1 MSGKT
6 QAPRGKG
13 GTAGKTAAPGGAREP
28 RGLARTFSKL
38 EDPSLRGAQ
47 INYYVVLGCTLAL
60 TLLGLIMVLSSS
72 SVEAIARNKS
82 PFEDF
87 RKQAIMAVLGLICMA
102 LIQLLPTEKLK
113 KLAWPA
119 LGFATF
125 LLVLV
130 LLFGEEVY
138 GNKNWLY
145 IGSFSLQPSEFA
157 KAAMALW
164 GAAVVERKAHLMN
177 QWKHAV
183 VPLVVPFGGLML
195 LLVMLGKDLGTV
207 MILMLILAVVMF
219 VGGAPAKLFGIAG
232 GVVGAGLLIAVVVAP
247 TRLGRISAWLNIEC
261 GSVIDYCYQSQQGL
275 YALASGGWLGVGLGQ
290 SRQKWSHI
298 PEAQNDFIFAV
309 LGEEMG
315 LLGTLFVVLLYTML
329 AVAMYRIAVRSETVF
344 GRVAVSGIL
353 AWIVGQAFVNIGM
366 VIGLLP
372 VIGVPLPFI
381 SSGGSALL
389 ATFLGIGV
397 VLAFAREQ
405 RMPKKGRAT
414 PGPLAGLAAR
424 LRGAKPSH

>member
-13 GTAGKTAAPGGAREP
+13 SAAGKAAKPGRGREP
-28 RGLARTFSKL
+28 RGLAALFSKI

-47 INYYVVLGCTLAL
+47 INYYVVLGSTLAL

-87 RKQAIMAVLGLICMA
+87 RKQALWAVMGLLCMA
-102 LIQLLPTEKLK
+102 AIQLLPTEKLK

-119 LGFATF
+119 LGIATV
-125 LLVLV
+125 LLMMV
-130 LLFGEEVY
+130 LLFGEEIY
-138 GNKNWLY
+138 GNKNWLI
-145 IGSFSLQPSEFA
+145 IGGFSVQPSEFA

-164 GAAVVERKAHLMN
+164 GAAVVERKAHLMGE
-177 QWKHAV
+177 WKHAV
-183 VPLVVPFGGLML
+183 IPLVFPFGGLML
-195 LLVMLGKDLGTV
+195 GLVLLGKDLGTAMV
-207 MILMLILAVVMF
+207 LMLILAVVMF
-219 VGGAPAKLFGIAG
+219 VGGAPGKLFGIAG
-232 GVVGAGLLIAVVVAP
+232 GVVGAGLLVAVLVAP

-261 GSVIDYCYQSQQGL
+261 GTVIDYCYQSQQGL

-329 AVAMYRIAVRSETVF
+329 AVAMFRIAVRSETIF
-344 GRVAVSGIL
+344 GRVAVSGIM
-353 AWIVGQAFVNIGM
+353 AWIIGQAFVNIGM

-389 ATFLGIGV
+389 ATFLGVGV

-405 RMPKKGRAT
+405 RMGKRGRSR
-414 PGPLAGLAAR
+414 PGKFQGFKDK
-424 LRGAKPSH
+424 LRGATAN

>member
-13 GTAGKTAAPGGAREP
+13 GAAGKAVKPGRGREP
-28 RGLARTFSKL
+28 RGLAKLFSRL

-47 INYYVVLGCTLAL
+47 INYYVVLGSTLAL

-82 PFEDF
+82 PFDDF
-87 RKQAIMAVLGLICMA
+87 SKQAMWAVLGLLCMA
-102 LIQLLPTEKLK
+102 TLQLLPTDKLK

-119 LGFATF
+119 LGIATV
-125 LLVLV
+125 LLMMVLV
-130 LLFGEEVY
+130 FGEEIY
-138 GNKNWLY
+138 GNKNWLI
-145 IGSFSLQPSEFA
+145 IGGFSVQPSEFA

-164 GAAVVERKAHLMN
+164 GAAVVERKAHLMG

-183 VPLVVPFGGLML
+183 VPLLAPFGGLML
-195 LLVMLGKDLGTV
+195 LLVLIGKDLGTAMV
-207 MILMLILAVVMF
+207 LALILVVVMF
-219 VGGAPAKLFGIAG
+219 VGGAPAKIFGIGG
-232 GVVGAGLLIAVVVAP
+232 GVGGRRPGHCSGRGPHPSGPRHRLALRLRPMPRTIATRPSRGSTHWPPAAGWAWAWANP
-247 TRLGRISAWLNIEC
+247 GKSGRTSPRPRTTSSSPCSARKWAC
-261 GSVIDYCYQSQQGL
+261 SARSSWCCCTPCSPWRCS
-275 YALASGGWLGVGLGQ
+275 ASPCA
-290 SRQKWSHI
+290 R
-298 PEAQNDFIFAV
+298 
-309 LGEEMG
+309 
-315 LLGTLFVVLLYTML
+315 
-329 AVAMYRIAVRSETVF
+329 ETIF
-344 GRVAVSGIL
+344 GRVAVSGIM

-397 VLAFAREQ
+397 VLVLRPRTTHGQA
-405 RMPKKGRAT
+405 G
-414 PGPLAGLAAR
+414 PGDTGHAPGLMAR
-424 LRGAKPSH
+424 LRGAKAN

>member
-13 GTAGKTAAPGGAREP
+13 GAGKAVKPGRGREP
-28 RGLARTFSKL
+28 RGLAKLFSRL

-47 INYYVVLGCTLAL
+47 INYYVVLGSTLAL

-82 PFEDF
+82 PFDDF
-87 RKQAIMAVLGLICMA
+87 SKQAMWAVFGLLCMGA
-102 LIQLLPTEKLK
+102 LQLLPTDKLK
-113 KLAWPA
+113 VLAWPA
-119 LGFATF
+119 LGIATV
-125 LLVLV
+125 LLMMVLV
-130 LLFGEEVY
+130 FGEEIY
-138 GNKNWLY
+138 GNKNWLI
-145 IGSFSLQPSEFA
+145 IGGFSVQPSEFA

-164 GAAVVERKAHLMN
+164 GAAVVERKAHLMG

-183 VPLVVPFGGLML
+183 VPLLAPFGGLML
-195 LLVMLGKDLGTV
+195 LLVMIGKDLGTAMV
-207 MILMLILAVVMF
+207 LALILVVVMF
-219 VGGAPAKLFGIAG
+219 VGGAPAKIFGI
-232 GVVGAGLLIAVVVAP
+232 GAGVAAVGLAIAVAVAP
-247 TRLGRISAWLNIEC
+247 TRLGRVTAWLFGC
-261 GSVIDYCYQSQQGL
+261 AADAQDYCYQAEQGI

-329 AVAMYRIAVRSETVF
+329 AVAMFRIAVRSETLF
-344 GRVAVSGIL
+344 GRVAVSGIM

-397 VLAFAREQ
+397 VLSFAREQ
-405 RMPKKGRAT
+405 RMGKQGRAT
-414 PGPLAGLAAR
+414 PGTLPGLMAK
-424 LRGAKPSH
+424 LRGTKAN